1 MSILFLILIIGFF
14 ILNNI
19 IQRRSRETYLKRRQ
33 KKWDAVER
41 QKREYKENLWQFD
54 FERDYIYKNKKKAK
68 QEWRRT
74 KYDKNAK
81 RKFKV
86 IISPLLDDPQHI
98 GINSKVIN
106 ISGESSYIDLDTG
119 WIKSLAIEKSANI
132 VLIDQYG
139 NVYERIGPDGKYP
152 IRTDEDKSWETWF
165 GRERG
170 YDM

>member
-1 MSILFLILIIGFF
+1 MAILFLILIIGFF

-33 KKWDAVER
+33 TKWDAVER

-54 FERDYIYKNKKKAK
+54 FERDYVYKNKIKAK
-68 QEWRRT
+68 KERLRT

-86 IISPLLDDPQHI
+86 IISPLLDDPKHI

-106 ISGESSYIDLDTG
+106 ISGESSYIDLDTR

-170 YDM
+170 YNM